1 MPAVD
6 SPLPERPTVTA
17 PDPPLVRDERLV
29 PCPALGSTSWSNR
42 GTPSRH
48 WISRPGPRSLC
59 WWSATTVSS
68 AAAGAWASTPK
79 NLGPTWRR
87 NVLRRNSE
95 SERAKPTPRSFSTGR
110 TASAGASS
118 AHPTKCPGSRIGR
131 RTRKAGRPRQTG
143 ESRAAMSVRG
153 SGVRAWPPRRSA
165 VRSISSRAWV
175 GGLRG
180 YTMGPDG
187 LGGRAERDVRCVS
200 WSGPSVPDHSD
211 VGVGVDHVGGGVVLG
226 EEGQH
231 RVGAAGT

>member
-1 MPAVD
+1 MPRVRLD
-6 SPLPERPTVTA
+6 FMVEPRYTVK
-17 PDPPLVRDERLV
+17 
-29 PCPALGSTSWSNR
+29 ALDQS
-42 GTPSRH
+42 
-48 WISRPGPRSLC
+48 PGPSSLC

-118 AHPTKCPGSRIGR
+118 ARPAKCPGSRTGR

-153 SGVRAWPPRRSA
+153 SGVRAWPPRRSP
-165 VRSISSRAWV
+165 VRLISSRAWA
-175 GGLRG
+175 GDCRG
-180 YTMGPDG
+180 IP
-187 LGGRAERDVRCVS
+187 GGRRLSARRLPLQRRLVHLREA
-200 WSGPSVPDHSD
+200 
-211 VGVGVDHVGGGVVLG
+211 
-226 EEGQH
+226 
-231 RVGAAGT
+231 RVHL